1 MATVLI
7 CYRQGMR
14 VEEIIQQYPA
24 LKPADAHDALA
35 YAYDHVDEIDA
46 DLGVDDEA
54 TVKSRYLDRNSPQ

>member
-1 MATVLI
+1 
-7 CYRQGMR
+7 MR